1 MRTSLMDFTRGSQ
14 VAETIAMM
22 FGTAL
27 RPMIYTALA
36 IVTAAIGW
44 LIWTETE
51 PGDSYYWL
59 MHVYASAW
67 LWMKFNADKLLG
79 LKTLTRRGYR
89 ERSGSMLSKPSS
101 RAECL
106 TAASFRRGETASTPP
121 VWI

>member
-27 RPMIYTALA
+27 RPMFYTALA
-36 IVTAAIGW
+36 IVVAAVGW
-44 LIWTETE
+44 LIWTETN

-67 LWMKFNADKLLG
+67 LWMEFEPRRVCRRLVG
-79 LKTLTRRGYR
+79 LSHAAIS
-89 ERSGSMLSKPSS
+89 RSSM
-101 RAECL
+101 
-106 TAASFRRGETASTPP
+106 AA
-121 VWI
+121 